1 MSLAFV
7 VLAALLIDFMLGDPR
22 HFHPIA
28 GFGQIAAWLEKKLN
42 SANIEQ
48 SQTEFQNNNNDSIE
62 GSKIDNANY
71 SPLKSRLIGLLALII
86 LILPI
91 TLLLSYI
98 NLLFTEQSLHI
109 IEILILFFTLG
120 NNSLRLHAIW
130 VFKALQNSDISNA
143 RLKTSWIVSRDTSQL
158 NPSDL
163 SKATIESVL
172 ENGND
177 AIFAALFWFVIAGIP
192 GVVIYRLSNTLDAMW
207 GYKSNRYLYFG
218 WAAARLDDILN
229 FIPAHLTAVSY
240 AITGKFFSAMGCWLQ
255 QAYHWKSLNAGVVM
269 STGAGALAIKLGGA
283 AKYHGI
289 VSQRKILG
297 TGEDPDSK
305 DIKRAIS
312 LVQRSLALWL
322 TVIFILSYFSII

>member
-1 MSLAFV
+1 MSIAFV

-42 SANIEQ
+42 PSNHDSSNI
-48 SQTEFQNNNNDSIE
+48 
-62 GSKIDNANY
+62 SKDNFTY
-71 SPLKSRLIGLLALII
+71 SPVKTRLLGLFSLII
-86 LILPI
+86 LIVPI

-120 NNSLRLHAIW
+120 SNSLRLHAIW
-130 VFKALQNSDISNA
+130 VFKALQGSDISNA

-177 AIFAALFWFVIAGIP
+177 AIFAALFWFIIAGIP

-207 GYKSNRYLYFG
+207 GYKSNQYLHFG
-218 WAAARLDDILN
+218 WAAARLDDLLN
-229 FIPAHLTAVSY
+229 FIPAHLTAISY
-240 AITGKFFSAMGCWLQ
+240 AITGKFFSAVNCWLQ
-255 QAYHWKSLNAGVVM
+255 QAYQWKSLNAGVVM
-269 STGAGALAIKLGGA
+269 STGAGALAVKLGGT

-289 VSQRKILG
+289 ESQRKILG
-297 TGEDPDSK
+297 TGEDPESK

-312 LVQRSLALWL
+312 LVQRSLIIWL
-322 TVIFILSYFSII
+322 TVIFILSYFTII